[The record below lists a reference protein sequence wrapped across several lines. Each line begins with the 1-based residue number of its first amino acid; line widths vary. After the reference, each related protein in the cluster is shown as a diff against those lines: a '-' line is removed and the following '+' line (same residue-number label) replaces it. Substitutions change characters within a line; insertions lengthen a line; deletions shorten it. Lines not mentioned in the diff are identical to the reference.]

1 MQSFLTKAVAIITA
15 IFTMLNL
22 IFCPA
27 DDFAGVY
34 DPVTEKEEKTV
45 YDEGEFSMN
54 EYDLIVS
61 PDGNDENAGTV
72 NEPLKTLA
80 EAKNRLKNI
89 NYDKDITVW
98 FRGGEYQFDK
108 SVVFYAEDKSNVT
121 YRSYPNEEVIFSGGR
136 AIDKWEDTT
145 INGVSALAADVDVEK
160 DGYFKSLFKGEKR
173 LPLSQWPKEDA
184 FKIKAVD
191 EKDIINTVDVWNN
204 FVAFYADKTE
214 VMNFEN
220 LSDVR
225 VKVQHYWYD
234 EMLPIANIDTDSGRI
249 ELTKPSS
256 LNLREDDNFV
266 FENVREKLS
275 LPGEWYLDRAEE
287 KLYYIPEVGDT
298 AENTVLYTG
307 ATEKLIELSGVNDIS
322 FQGIKFTKTDWS
334 VADGTWIG
342 TPGAFVPEENE
353 SFDNIKYT
361 PNFPQAAY
369 DQPAAIEVRNAKN
382 INFVNCTF
390 TNLSNAGLMLGSN
403 VTDSSVETCK
413 FENIGANAVYIKGD
427 YSIPATTK
435 NIRVYDCNISK
446 YGRIF
451 NGAIG
456 VIVVHASDCEIEHNE
471 IHDGWYTG
479 ISVGWMWGYAENPT
493 NAIKVRNNLIYNIGN
508 GWLSD
513 MGGIYTLGIQ
523 PDTVLSGNV
532 IYNVGCYGGN
542 YGYGGW
548 GIYLDEGSSGIL
560 VENNLAYDCSSQCFH
575 QHYGKDNMI
584 RNNIFAFGGEG
595 IMRISRR
602 EEHNSLYFQNNILYG
617 ENVPMYFNTTKEG
630 WFVDDGNIY
639 WDTKHKGNVY
649 SDTSTKIGERYNIV
663 TMVSRGYYNNATFA
677 DPGFMDADNRNFII
691 AKNSPVRETG
701 FKPFEIDAGTKTLF
715 S

>member
-61 PDGNDENAGTV
+61 PDSNDENAGTV
-72 NEPLKTLA
+72 KEPLKTLA

-275 LPGEWYLDRAEE
+275 LPGEWYLDRSEE

>member
-61 PDGNDENAGTV
+61 PDSNDENAGTV
-72 NEPLKTLA
+72 KEPLKTLA

>member
-72 NEPLKTLA
+72 KEPLKTLA

>member
-61 PDGNDENAGTV
+61 PDSNDENAGTV
-72 NEPLKTLA
+72 KEPLKTLA

-249 ELTKPSS
+249 ELAKPSS

>member
-34 DPVTEKEEKTV
+34 DPVTEKEEKPV

-108 SVVFYAEDKSNVT
+108 SVVFNAEDKSNVT